1 MPWRPLPRI
10 AFAIAVY
17 PFEASSPVDLPLE
30 LGDELY
36 IIEEGGKDWS
46 WCRGYLV
53 APPSILA
60 GLTSVRGQTLEA
72 RVFSGI
78 FPRACVEIREM
89 MDHSGTQMEVEESGH
104 INGDSTETHKSFDS
118 DAINGSHHLDEAAE
132 DADEELTT
140 DDDAPAGRPLKSNGL
155 KKTKAPQVTT
165 TEIKAEGSD
174 QDSPAP
180 EKLAPPVP
188 LLKIGDETPSLLSEP
203 LVDEIASC
211 LREWQSTKLHELL
224 LSRNHTHLDKL
235 GRVVQRVDLCRRQLL
250 HGVLSEE
257 EAEILRE
264 NTVWDL
270 VNGNKLVGDEVIVRD
285 PKQRGRLLTGSDNP
299 IEVAKLQSSMSLLEK
314 PPLQPQD
321 RVNLH
326 HVLFELRDVACHTT
340 EKTTIIAYICSKKP
354 EEPTKLLSEPFQ
366 FELPSL
372 ESSSQKAL
380 AKARTLF
387 ADFSSQDIGES
398 SGANPQVYLVIKV
411 QSLKVYQAKPLTP
424 SQSTPVSEASA
435 QSDPNQDKRTQS
447 LKGRKSMMWNANRLM
462 GSPRY
467 QRQNHA
473 GPAASNQHTQSGPDR
488 AANHQT
494 SNPAASQPSPATQ
507 EPYFLNKDIGMA
519 VLNLTKKFFVNN
531 GEAEEILTVW
541 APSDSV
547 QGSSDQPA
555 HPDLLNDHCP
565 SMSGNYEVCKALD
578 QVKVRLHSF
587 IDPDA
592 DNLMR
597 TRPTVLQHVIKS
609 PKIGFSG
616 APTKPRSDIYLT
628 FTKPSFPGQALF
640 SHPEKGA
647 VPIPGISGMQNIQLL
662 LEVRRTSTGERVNRC
677 IFPSS
682 NSAGT
687 SAWKSA
693 SISRGGSWAQ
703 TIRLAI
709 PSDDV
714 PDCHLIMSLANSP
727 PDFPF
732 AICWMPLWKNGAFI
746 QDGNHMLLLHEY
758 NKIVASAVDGR
769 GVYLDLAWDS
779 KAKDA
784 INRESWSAHMSCLQL
799 DSFLCSTNFSQDQ
812 VLLGLLRWKD
822 YSDDQLLLLL
832 RQVVFVPEIEIVK
845 LVSDTLDAL
854 FSILV
859 DRSGND
865 EFEDLIFNA
874 LVTVLSIVHDRRFH
888 LDPLVN
894 EYADLRFN
902 YPFAT
907 PCLIRSYLRLITRRA
922 DYQNSR
928 QLRATLKVGRQVIKF
943 ILVARQQQRAK
954 EAGIGIKNN
963 EAVFIQD
970 FKKMFES
977 LEDQMRD
984 GSPSLIGSKTLIVQH
999 LHTWLPELLPC
1010 FSQEDILKIGVSF
1023 VDACSHVTGKLVLHK
1038 LVLIWNFAKLSHS
1051 VEDGLRRK
1059 LEARIQEWIAPYW
1072 GFVEDP
1078 DEQYREQVRLCC
1090 SIVAL
1095 RDGEYG
1101 NQTAQYYVKIIDS
1114 YHCIRG
1120 MDRPKP
1126 GQFSLLFPSTYPFP
1140 TRATDSPRNYDE
1152 ALIELS
1158 ALKATITG
1166 DDLMKHIAPGPDDKI
1181 SLLRKALE
1189 INVSIMRE
1197 EAFPKSWLTLY
1208 VYHHRIIFDLL
1219 NTAARYMIDE
1229 HLPAPEEAD
1238 RFDTNSWKALLLA
1251 LLELVRSESLALEIL
1266 PEQKRRAIWKI
1277 VGDIRQHGA
1286 ELLGKIWDSMGWET
1300 DQEERKLYNLDR
1312 LGGFQVQYVPS
1323 LVPPILEL
1331 CLSVH
1336 EGLRGCSVEVL
1347 QSMILSEWSLNE
1359 DLGVLQTE
1367 MIKALDELFKTRNIG
1382 ESAQNRFFIG
1392 QMLGLFIPSSRNR
1405 DNQFWEATRSVMR
1418 VIDDLL
1424 DLLMAVHAPDQHE
1437 SLRII
1442 NTLKLMEFLRDMQ
1455 KIDIFIGYVHQLA
1468 SVEAKASNFR
1478 EAGLALGLHAELYEW
1493 DLHQTVEELKDPAH
1507 PEQTA
1512 FERKE
1517 NLYFEMIKHFEEGG
1531 AWGPALTC
1539 YRELAVQYESTS
1551 FDFAKLARTQRS
1563 TARIYESIAKGEGET
1578 SRYFH
1583 VVFRGLGFPT
1593 PLRGKEF
1600 VYETSGS
1607 DRLMTFTDRL
1617 QQQHPA
1623 AKIGSRA
1630 DFDNDEV
1637 QYLQVFPVNLHKEF
1651 DHAVYQRSRV
1661 PLSTKEFLLSSKP
1674 NKFSITTRR
1683 NSAKTGVEDQWVE
1696 KTVYT
1701 TAETFPTI
1709 LRRSEITS
1717 EETVDLTP
1725 LETAIER
1732 TVRKNFELTIL
1743 QKRIRDGDKASINS
1757 LIDAIKSSVEP
1768 TSNVSVAQYRT
1779 VLMKH
1784 AAEDDPNAGS
1794 QSLVNALQTSLV
1806 DFATTLKHCLADLS
1820 RTKHHYEHRN
1830 LSILFQSTFAPELA
1844 LLNQISQV
1852 PALTSSAPD
1861 PELVLPPSNLN
1872 LPGDLANTIDDPS
1885 TPRAAE
1891 PPPIASSRHFLE
1903 AGRGRLNS
1911 LLRRSVTDFDATNQF
1926 SSQSHFQNHSQS
1938 QLNGDSLTAPP
1949 SRARPSGSD
1958 DPSRASSR
1966 ASGQTNPRNRL
1977 SWRTSED
1984 AVPKSS
1990 HSRSRKESDPTR
2002 PMTAKSGTQ
2011 ASVKTVGSG
2020 SIRKRLS
2027 TIGLGIGR
2035 KGSKRH
2041 MREAT
2046 RGQGVLEEE

>member
-1 MPWRPLPRI
+1 M
-10 AFAIAVY
+10 
-17 PFEASSPVDLPLE
+17 
-30 LGDELY
+30 
-36 IIEEGGKDWS
+36 
-46 WCRGYLV
+46 

-89 MDHSGTQMEVEESGH
+89 MDHSGTQMEFEESGQS
-104 INGDSTETHKSFDS
+104 NGDTIASHKSLDN
-118 DAINGSHHLDEAAE
+118 DATGDHELDEAAE

-140 DDDAPAGRPLKSNGL
+140 DDESPPGKPMKSNGL
-155 KKTKAPQVTT
+155 KKSKTPQVTT
-165 TEIKAEGSD
+165 TEIKAED
-174 QDSPAP
+174 PNQDSPP
-180 EKLAPPVP
+180 LTKLSPPVP

-235 GRVVQRVDLCRRQLL
+235 GRLVQRVDLCRRQLL
-250 HGVLSEE
+250 HGVLSDE
-257 EAEILRE
+257 EAEVLRE

-285 PKQRGRLLTGSDNP
+285 PKQRGRLLTGNDDP
-299 IEVAKLQSSMSLLEK
+299 TEVAKLQSSMSLLEK
-314 PPLQPQD
+314 PPLQSQD

-326 HVLFELRDVACHTT
+326 HVLFELRDVACHSA
-340 EKTTIIAYICSKKP
+340 EKTTITAYICSKKP

-366 FELPSL
+366 FELPPQ
-372 ESSSQKAL
+372 ESISQKAL

-387 ADFSSQDIGES
+387 ADFSALDIGES
-398 SGANPQVYLVIKV
+398 SGADPQVYLVIKV
-411 QSLKVYQAKPLTP
+411 QALKVYQAKPL
-424 SQSTPVSEASA
+424 VSDHATSDKEARN
-435 QSDPNQDKRTQS
+435 QPDPNQDKRTQS
-447 LKGRKSMMWNANRLM
+447 LKGRKSMMWSHTRLM
-462 GSPRY
+462 GSPR
-467 QRQNHA
+467 QQKEKQQTVA
-473 GPAASNQHTQSGPDR
+473 TAAVNQHAQSGLDR
-488 AANHQT
+488 AANQQPPKSAPH
-494 SNPAASQPSPATQ
+494 PSPATQ
-507 EPYFLNKDIGMA
+507 APHTLNRDVGMA
-519 VLNLTKKFFVNN
+519 VLNLTRKFFVNN
-531 GEAEEILTVW
+531 HESEDIMTVW
-541 APSDSV
+541 APSGSAE
-547 QGSSDQPA
+547 GSSDKSI
-555 HPDLLNDHCP
+555 HLDLLKDHFP
-565 SMSGNYEVCKALD
+565 SLSGNYKVCEALD
-578 QVKVRLHSF
+578 QIKVRLHSF
-587 IDPDA
+587 TDPDA

-628 FTKPSFPGQALF
+628 FTRPNFPGQALF
-640 SHPEKGA
+640 CHQEKGA
-647 VPIPGISGMQNIQLL
+647 VPIPSISDMRNIQLF
-662 LEVRRTSTGERVNRC
+662 LEVRKTSNGERVNRC

-682 NSAGT
+682 NSAGV
-687 SAWKSA
+687 SAWKST
-693 SISRGGSWAQ
+693 SIPRGGHWAQ
-703 TIRLAI
+703 TVRLAI
-709 PSDDV
+709 PSEDV

-732 AICWMPLWKNGAFI
+732 ALCWMPLWKNGAFI
-746 QDGNHMLLLHEY
+746 QDGTHSVLLHEY
-758 NKIVASAVDGR
+758 NKVVSSAVDGR
-769 GVYLDLAWDS
+769 GAYLSLAWDS

-784 INRESWSAHMSCLQL
+784 INRESWSAHISCLQL

-812 VLLGLLRWKD
+812 VLLGLLRWKE

-865 EFEDLIFNA
+865 EFEDLVFNA

-894 EYADLRFN
+894 EYAELRFN

-907 PCLIRSYLRLITRRA
+907 PCLIRSYLRLIARRA

-943 ILVARQQQRAK
+943 ILVARKQQRAK
-954 EAGIGIKNN
+954 EAGIGIKSN
-963 EAVFIQD
+963 EAVFMQD
-970 FKKMFES
+970 FKKIFEA

-984 GSPSLIGSKTLIVQH
+984 QSPSLIGSKTLIVQH

-1010 FSQEDILKIGVSF
+1010 FSQEDIMKIGVSF
-1023 VDACSHVTGKLVLHK
+1023 VDACSHVTGKLILHK
-1038 LVLIWNFAKLSHS
+1038 LVLVWNFAKLSHS
-1051 VEDGLRRK
+1051 VEEGLRMK
-1059 LEARIQEWIAPYW
+1059 LEAKIQDWISPYW
-1072 GFVEDP
+1072 GFVEEP

-1101 NQTAQYYVKIIDS
+1101 NQITQYYLKIVDS
-1114 YHCIRG
+1114 YLCIRG
-1120 MDRPKP
+1120 MEPQKP

-1140 TRATDSPRNYDE
+1140 SRPTSSPRNYDE

-1158 ALKATITG
+1158 ALKATFTSNDI
-1166 DDLMKHIAPGPDDKI
+1166 KRHIVATPGEKI
-1181 SLLRKALE
+1181 PLLRKALE

-1197 EAFPKSWLTLY
+1197 EAFPRSWLTLY
-1208 VYHHRIIFDLL
+1208 VYHHRIIFNLL
-1219 NTAARYMIDE
+1219 DFAARFMIKE
-1229 HLPAPEEAD
+1229 HLPSPDDAD
-1238 RFDTNSWKALLLA
+1238 RFDTNTWKALLLA
-1251 LLELVRSESLALEIL
+1251 LLELVRNESLALEIL

-1286 ELLGKIWDSMGWET
+1286 ELLGNIWDSMGWES
-1300 DQEERKLYNLDR
+1300 DPEERKFYNLDR
-1312 LGGFQVQYVPS
+1312 IGGFQVQYVPS

-1347 QSMILSEWSLNE
+1347 QSMIISEWSLNE

-1367 MIKALDELFKTRNIG
+1367 MIKALDELFKTRNVG

-1392 QMLGLFIPSSRNR
+1392 QMHALFLPGTRNH
-1405 DNQFWEATRSVMR
+1405 DNQFWQATRKVLQ

-1437 SLRII
+1437 SLRIM
-1442 NTLKLMEFLRDMQ
+1442 NTLKLMEFLRGMQ

-1468 SVEAKASNFR
+1468 SVEAKASNYR

-1493 DLHQTVEELKDPAH
+1493 DLYQTVEELKDPVY

-1517 NLYFEMIKHFEEGG
+1517 NLYFEMIKFFEEGG
-1531 AWGPALTC
+1531 AWGPALDC
-1539 YRELAVQYESTS
+1539 YRELGVQYESTS

-1563 TARIYESIAKGEGET
+1563 IARIYESIAKGEGET

-1600 VYETSGS
+1600 IYETNGS
-1607 DRLMTFTDRL
+1607 DRLVTFTDRL

-1651 DHAVYQRSRV
+1651 DHPVYQRSRV

-1701 TAETFPTI
+1701 TAEIFPTI

-1743 QKRIRDGDKASINS
+1743 QKRIRDGDKASVNS
-1757 LIDAIKSSVEP
+1757 LVDAIKSSVEP
-1768 TSNVSVAQYRT
+1768 TSHVSVAQYRA

-1784 AAEDDPNAGS
+1784 ASEEGYDAAS
-1794 QSLVNALQTSLV
+1794 QPLVNVLHISLV
-1806 DFATTLKHCLADLS
+1806 DFASTLKHCLSDLS
-1820 RTKHHYEHRN
+1820 RTKHQQEHRN
-1830 LSILFQSTFAPELA
+1830 LSILFQSTFAPELSV
-1844 LLNQISQV
+1844 LHKMSQTI
-1852 PALTSSAPD
+1852 PISSAPD

-1872 LPGDLANTIDDPS
+1872 LSGDFASSNNDLDTS
-1885 TPRAAE
+1885 RAAE
-1891 PPPIASSRHFLE
+1891 PPAIASSRHAFLE
-1903 AGRGRLNS
+1903 GGQGRLNS
-1911 LLRRSVTDFDATNQF
+1911 LLRRSVTDFDATHQF
-1926 SSQSHFQNHSQS
+1926 QTQSQFPQSH
-1938 QLNGDSLTAPP
+1938 LNGDSLTAPP
-1949 SRARPSGSD
+1949 SHGGPSGSD

-1966 ASGQTNPRNRL
+1966 ASAQANPRHRL

-1990 HSRSRKESDPTR
+1990 YSRSRKESDPR
-2002 PMTAKSGTQ
+2002 PMTAHSAAQ

-2027 TIGLGIGR
+2027 TLGIGR

-2041 MREAT
+2041 LAER
-2046 RGQGVLEEE
+2046 QGTLQEE